1 MSYRQ
6 LEKMSFS
13 HWIFASALL
22 FTTITCKAEDLGT
35 IGPTYPIGEANFL
48 DLIKQRLR
56 EKEKTGELT
65 KLEEQARNRAI
76 DAVTNPKPISGIKAT
91 EMARTF
97 YYDPTFTLDRNI
109 FDDQGRLLFAAGT
122 RKNPLEVVSMSKH
135 LLFFDGRDKQQVVR
149 AKELINFYGGKI
161 KPILVGGSYLKLMK
175 AWQSPVYYDQQGILT
190 KRLGIKQVP
199 AIVSQEGM
207 RLRIDELVTR

>member
-1 MSYRQ
+1 
-6 LEKMSFS
+6 MSFS
-13 HWIFASALL
+13 HWIFAPALL
-22 FTTITCKAEDLGT
+22 FVSLTSNAEDLGT

-109 FDDQGRLLFAAGT
+109 FDNQGRLLFAAGT

-135 LLFFDGRDKQQVVR
+135 LLFFDGRDKRQVVR
-149 AKELINFYGGKI
+149 AKELISFYGGKI
-161 KPILVGGSYLKLMK
+161 KPILVAGSYLKLMK

-207 RLRIDELVTR
+207 RLRIDELVTQ